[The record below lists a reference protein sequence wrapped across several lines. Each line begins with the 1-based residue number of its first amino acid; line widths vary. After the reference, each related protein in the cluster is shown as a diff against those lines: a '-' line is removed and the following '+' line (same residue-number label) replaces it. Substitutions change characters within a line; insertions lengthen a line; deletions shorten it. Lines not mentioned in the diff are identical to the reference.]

1 MLADNQNVCTDMV
14 ALHSSANP
22 HSIDLDRWPILP
34 DLVVDFF
41 SAIVATHRVIRSQP
55 YESLSTVSPN
65 AVISTDRYLDKLTH
79 PLVKNIYKHHQQVI
93 KVLGMLLDDE
103 EIRFS
108 DEIFGI
114 ISGLMLFEVSPQKS
128 ISLDSYNI

>member
-1 MLADNQNVCTDMV
+1 MV
-14 ALHSSANP
+14 ALHSPTNP
-22 HSIDLDRWPILP
+22 HSIDLELWPILP

-41 SAIVATHRVIRSQP
+41 SAVVATHRVIRSQS
-55 YESLSTVSPN
+55 YGSLSTESPN
-65 AVISTDRYLDKLTH
+65 AVISTGITDRYLDKLTH

-114 ISGLMLFEVSPQKS
+114 ISGLMLFEVSAQKS